1 MGCVCGSK
9 EQTNDNYQKKSNKTQ
24 TKMKGKGIQIG
35 GGDEQFQNANQNEL
49 IAQAAEKRLQN
60 QERRGMNHA
69 AQIEYEFK
77 KKKLEEAEQYEKERR
92 GENYNL
98 RWN

>member
-9 EQTNDNYQKKSNKTQ
+9 EQTNDPYSNKSKRAQ
-24 TKMKGKGIQIG
+24 QKIKGKGIQIG
-35 GGDEQFQNANQNEL
+35 GNQENAQYANQNDL
-49 IAQAAEKRLQN
+49 MAQAAEKRLKD
-60 QERRGMNHA
+60 QERRGMNPA

-77 KKKLEEAEQYEKERR
+77 KQKLEEAEKYQKERR

-98 RWN
+98 RWS

>member
-1 MGCVCGSK
+1 MGCTCGSK
-9 EQTNDNYQKKSNKTQ
+9 EQVNDPYQKKSNKGQ

-35 GGDEQFQNANQNEL
+35 GDQDQTQNANQNDL

-60 QERRGMNHA
+60 QEKRGMNHA

-77 KKKLEEAEQYEKERR
+77 KKKLEEAEKYEKERR

-98 RWN
+98 RWS